1 MTRIL
6 PVLFLAALLAALLAG
21 CTVTFGPGGGTE
33 FTPNPPNNQ
42 MGGWFDGTG
51 PRGASG
57 GGP

>member
-1 MTRIL
+1 MSRL
-6 PVLFLAALLAALLAG
+6 LATVVLAALLAG

-33 FTPNPPNNQ
+33 YSPNPPNNQ

-51 PRGASG
+51 PRGSSG